1 MEPVVGLAVEL
12 EVVQVEEAAL
22 AAVQVEVVVSVAVA
36 VPGVELA
43 VVPAEVAGWEVV
55 PGVV

>member
-1 MEPVVGLAVEL
+1 MAVEL

-36 VPGVELA
+36 VAVPGVELA